1 MLEFEEDI
9 VCWECGIVE
18 TSGEDIVVAE
28 EDIVFAMVPKED
40 IVLVC
45 GMGAELG
52 DIVLEL
58 AEENAG
64 L

>member
-9 VCWECGIVE
+9 VCCGIGHGVTVLCVRE
-18 TSGEDIVVAE
+18 IWDDGASG
-28 EDIVFAMVPKED
+28 DIVFAMVPKED
-40 IVLVC
+40 IVL
-45 GMGAELG
+45 
-52 DIVLEL
+52 EL